1 MGNEWLVV
9 YVNGEYVPKD
19 HAKISIFDFGFL
31 RGDAVFD
38 TTSAWNGRIFKLS
51 AHLERLD
58 LSLRAARI
66 PCPLPQEDLRGVI
79 LETARRCG
87 LRNAYIQTIVTRGE
101 PPLGVRDLTQCRPGL
116 IVFAVP
122 YVYILNPDRIRD
134 GGRAMIAST
143 RALPVQ
149 CLDPKIKSLSRLHF
163 DLAML
168 QGKAAGMDVSIMLDL
183 DGHVTEGPGFNVF
196 AVRGGQL
203 FSPPEG
209 ILMGITRQTVLE
221 LAAEHQ
227 LPAREARL
235 TAYDLYAADEVF
247 LTSTAGGIMPLVE
260 IDGRPIGDGKPGRI
274 SQRIHGLYWAL
285 RESGRDGTPIFP
297 ESAPRCDG
305 MDSATGRRERA

>member
-1 MGNEWLVV
+1 MGNESLVA
-9 YVNGEYVPKD
+9 YVNGEYMPRD
-19 HAKISIFDFGFL
+19 QAKISIFDVGFL

-51 AHLERLD
+51 AHLERLQ

-66 PCPLPQEDLRGVI
+66 PGPLSLEELRGVI
-79 LETARRCG
+79 VETTRRSG

-101 PPLGVRDLTQCRPGL
+101 PPFGVRDITQCRPGL
-116 IVFAVP
+116 IVFAIP
-122 YVYILNPDRIRD
+122 YVFILNPEQIRA

-143 RALPVQ
+143 RALPAQ

-163 DLAML
+163 DLAIL
-168 QGKAAGMDVSIMLDL
+168 QGKAAGMDVSLMLDL

-196 AVRGGQL
+196 VVKGGVL

-209 ILMGITRQTVLE
+209 ILMGITRQTVFE

-227 LPAREARL
+227 IPAHEAQL

-260 IDGRPIGDGKPGRI
+260 IDGHSIGDGKPGPVG
-274 SQRIHGLYWAL
+274 QKVHGLYWAL
-285 RESGRDGTPIFP
+285 RESGRDGTPVFP
-297 ESAPRCDG
+297 ESV
-305 MDSATGRRERA
+305 